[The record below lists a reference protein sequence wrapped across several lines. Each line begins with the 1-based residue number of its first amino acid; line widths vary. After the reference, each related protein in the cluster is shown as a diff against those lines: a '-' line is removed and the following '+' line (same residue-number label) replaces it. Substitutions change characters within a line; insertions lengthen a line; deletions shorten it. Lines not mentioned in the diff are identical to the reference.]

1 MGKFL
6 LFLILIAI
14 VYVAI
19 GILFELV
26 FIEGAD
32 KMFKLDEESI
42 IRIITW
48 PKRLKYI

>member
-26 FIEGAD
+26 FIRAD